1 MTSDQ
6 ITLGVASKLI
16 KAQDFEKHKKKG
28 LQHSASFPSFSVL
41 AQTGKKRA
49 PLEIKCKTNLPLNLM
64 LTQAKFSNQ
73 YQGILVKVGG
83 RLRGVQ
89 RAKRLQLSY
98 GGISAQTARS
108 FLLSNKTQI
117 FTK

>member
-1 MTSDQ
+1 
-6 ITLGVASKLI
+6 
-16 KAQDFEKHKKKG
+16 
-28 LQHSASFPSFSVL
+28 
-41 AQTGKKRA
+41 
-49 PLEIKCKTNLPLNLM
+49 M

-73 YQGILVKVGG
+73 YQGILVKIGG

-108 FLLSNKTQI
+108 FLLSNNEFLVLEIQNKS
-117 FTK
+117 KKLYLK

>member
-1 MTSDQ
+1 
-6 ITLGVASKLI
+6 
-16 KAQDFEKHKKKG
+16 
-28 LQHSASFPSFSVL
+28 
-41 AQTGKKRA
+41 
-49 PLEIKCKTNLPLNLM
+49 M

-73 YQGILVKVGG
+73 YQGILVKIGG

>member
-1 MTSDQ
+1 MIGFQ
-6 ITLGVASKLI
+6 RNK
-16 KAQDFEKHKKKG
+16 Q
-28 LQHSASFPSFSVL
+28 
-41 AQTGKKRA
+41 A
-49 PLEIKCKTNLPLNLM
+49 PLSQGKLDSKNSKRGWQSHSSNIPLNLM

-73 YQGILVKVGG
+73 YQGILVKIGG

-117 FTK
+117 FTKWGTYGSTVFVSRSSP